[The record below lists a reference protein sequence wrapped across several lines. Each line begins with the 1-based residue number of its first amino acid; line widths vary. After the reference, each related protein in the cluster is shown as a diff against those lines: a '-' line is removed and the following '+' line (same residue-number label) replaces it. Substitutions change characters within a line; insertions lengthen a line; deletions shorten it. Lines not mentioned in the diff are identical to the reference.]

1 MTKKYEEYLEWVIRE
16 LEQKNKE
23 QEDRHSTA
31 IEFTSKILKLQIE
44 LWEAQ
49 WERDWLKMVVERLE
63 EENKELQKDLEHRD
77 SFFSIMRDVLA
88 NETITNN
95 KIAMITY
102 CVVHEECGD
111 YDLSEKELEVV
122 KKFRNREYV

>member
-1 MTKKYEEYLEWVIRE
+1 MKKEKSEYTP
-16 LEQKNKE
+16 
-23 QEDRHSTA
+23 D
-31 IEFTSKILKLQIE
+31 EF
-44 LWEAQ
+44 
-49 WERDWLKMVVERLE
+49 V
-63 EENKELQKDLEHRD
+63 ELQEALEHRD

-88 NETITNN
+88 NETITNDE
-95 KIAMITY
+95 IAMITY

>member
-1 MTKKYEEYLEWVIRE
+1 LKEENKKLRE
-16 LEQKNKE
+16 LKCAPSNLKTLIRIDKE
-23 QEDRHSTA
+23 N
-31 IEFTSKILKLQIE
+31 
-44 LWEAQ
+44 
-49 WERDWLKMVVERLE
+49 ERLE
-63 EENKELQKDLEHRD
+63 EENKKLKEELEETKNDLEHRD

-95 KIAMITY
+95 EIAMITY

-122 KKFRNREYV
+122 KKFWNRDYV